1 MKRDD
6 YRGNIRPQR
15 VWLTPSII
23 GLVAAYIIL
32 YLWQPG
38 GMSVLNAVTD
48 ALSVIF
54 ALLAAWLAVKASR
67 LFEPGATSR
76 RAWLLFGAGMA
87 AMMVAELVWAY
98 YHDILAQTLPF
109 PSPAD
114 ILWTISYVPILV
126 SLLLM
131 YRALG
136 VQVDRRRK
144 VSVAALY
151 CGLLIVALVVS
162 IGPAFSQPGQV
173 ATLDLLINIYYLIGD
188 LSAAVIATLSLL
200 FLWQGLVSRP
210 WLYMVTS
217 VLLFVIAD
225 LTFSYGSANNLYATG
240 SNVISGIVDVF
251 YLAAYMLAAAGGYRQ
266 LTLHLS
272 I

>member
-109 PSPAD
+109 PSPSSSS
-114 ILWTISYVPILV
+114 ILFELHMPISFRC
-126 SLLLM
+126 S
-131 YRALG
+131 LG
-136 VQVDRRRK
+136 VFEQ
-144 VSVAALY
+144 
-151 CGLLIVALVVS
+151 
-162 IGPAFSQPGQV
+162 SQQS
-173 ATLDLLINIYYLIGD
+173 TIRT
-188 LSAAVIATLSLL
+188 LSAFTTTECSTT
-200 FLWQGLVSRP
+200 QERSGLTSR
-210 WLYMVTS
+210 W
-217 VLLFVIAD
+217 I
-225 LTFSYGSANNLYATG
+225 
-240 SNVISGIVDVF
+240 
-251 YLAAYMLAAAGGYRQ
+251 
-266 LTLHLS
+266 
-272 I
+272 